1 MATGTIQNSGA
12 IQELTVTISGGSTP
26 ILEFAT
32 WGSVTAYKV
41 GRMVFV
47 RFHGFMPRADIIS
60 SSAVVTISGGTASID
75 ASAPVHIGKN
85 ACNGIASIGKG
96 SNTINMNAVARQVSS
111 ANAWSY
117 CEFIYAV

>member
-32 WGSVTAYKV
+32 WGSVTAYQV

-47 RFHGFMPRADIIS
+47 RFHGFMPSADITS
-60 SSAVVTISGGTASID
+60 SSVVATIANGTASID
-75 ASAPVHIGKN
+75 ASAPVHIGKS

-96 SNTINMNAVARQVSS
+96 SNTISMNSVSRQVSGS
-111 ANAWSY
+111 NAWSY